1 MEHEKVEEEE
11 KGRGRHYGHAKSP
24 DASLPPSRVCVFVC
38 EKLSRGFRF
47 FFRRVLRQYFTTHSY
62 TIHPLRVRN
71 GSFKTRHLVAGYD
84 LWLDSFFLL
93 RLLKFFEGVF
103 HRLQRIKTPRKKK
116 QEKKNLQSKIRAPPL
131 RLPFSH
137 RSSNHQEYVC
147 VIFSLPKIKR
157 KPKSFLRKKKRVHVW
172 GAIGVVSLIS
182 FFRVQSNHLY
192 AIKER
197 VTHMVIYY

>member
-1 MEHEKVEEEE
+1 
-11 KGRGRHYGHAKSP
+11 
-24 DASLPPSRVCVFVC
+24 
-38 EKLSRGFRF
+38 LSRGFRF

-182 FFRVQSNHLY
+182 FFFGFSQIIFTPSRRELHTWLFIINHHFGWCAEVRGSCVY
-192 AIKER
+192 TCA
-197 VTHMVIYY
+197 VVP